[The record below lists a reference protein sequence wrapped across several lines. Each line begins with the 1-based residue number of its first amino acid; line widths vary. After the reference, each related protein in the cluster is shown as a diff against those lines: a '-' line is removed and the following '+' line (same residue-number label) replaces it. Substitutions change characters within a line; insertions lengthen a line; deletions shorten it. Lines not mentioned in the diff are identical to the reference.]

1 MNRIFKIAWIV
12 GVAAIVILVFSAGA
26 QPVARAFAAAGLVGL
41 AVVCLLR
48 GIAIV
53 AAGVGWF
60 AVFPRA
66 VRPRAL
72 TCVEVRFLREGA
84 NALLPFTL
92 IGGNAIGARAL
103 ALSGVPAS
111 LAAAS
116 VIVDVLLQASTQA
129 LFTLVGLATLAAIG
143 KAGGVGGTIAVVIA
157 CAVPALA
164 GFYFIQR
171 PAGRRLVRRLL
182 ARAVGDRDWLSF
194 GAVEALSSRL
204 DALYANRAGL
214 LSASTIHMAVWFLGA
229 LEIWAM
235 LAFIGLPAGYPEAL
249 VIESLTQAI
258 RGAAF
263 AIPAGLGAQEGGFVA
278 IAAIFGVPPD
288 VAIAMS
294 LIRRVPDFVF
304 GVPSLV
310 IWQMR
315 EGRNALSARPVAGE
329 AEGR

>member
-1 MNRIFKIAWIV
+1 MNRVFKAAWIV
-12 GVAAIVILVFSAGA
+12 GVALVIALVFSAGA
-26 QPVARAFAAAGLVGL
+26 EPVARAFAAAGLAGL

-48 GIAIV
+48 GVAIV

-60 AVFPRA
+60 AVFPRSL
-66 VRPRAL
+66 RPRAL
-72 TCVEVRFLREGA
+72 TCVEFRFLREGA
-84 NALLPFTL
+84 SALLPFTV

-103 ALSGVPAS
+103 ALRGAPAS

-143 KAGGVGGTIAVVIA
+143 KAGGVDGTIAVVIA

-164 GFYFIQR
+164 MFYFIQR
-171 PAGRRLVRRLL
+171 PAGRRLVRSML
-182 ARAVGDRDWLSF
+182 ARAVGERDWLSF
-194 GAVEALSSRL
+194 GAVEALSARL
-204 DALYANRAGL
+204 DDIYARGGL
-214 LSASTIHMAVWFLGA
+214 LTASTIHMAVWFLGA
-229 LEIWAM
+229 LEVWAM

-278 IAAIFGVPPD
+278 IGAIFGVPPD

-304 GVPSLV
+304 GVPSLLA
-310 IWQMR
+310 WQML
-315 EGRNALSARPVAGE
+315 EGRNALSARPIAGE
-329 AEGR
+329 AEGG